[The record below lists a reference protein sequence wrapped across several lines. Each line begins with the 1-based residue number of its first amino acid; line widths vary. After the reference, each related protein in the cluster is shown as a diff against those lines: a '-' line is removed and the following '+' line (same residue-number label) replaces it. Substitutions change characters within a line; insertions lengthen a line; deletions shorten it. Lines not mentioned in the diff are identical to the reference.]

1 MFTPDRLPCGLLVA
15 LDKIP
20 ELFETVGYES
30 DFDDGPAA
38 PQIWMYPQAFTKS
51 HGHIQSD
58 SVPTA
63 FGRLVDSLNHRVA
76 RLITEDTGSDSD
88 SEYAPNSEGLDTAVP
103 ATALF
108 CLGTQIY
115 NNIMHAAR
123 PRAADHDAQLGQ
135 VTNACSGSHA
145 IGVSQKRTAKRMLQI
160 CDKSLPHQHFR
171 QRTDGDSASTDLRL
185 EVVTTI
191 NISKLKPEYQNGRCI
206 NYFHYSFTA
215 TNISDSRIYKY
226 IIMELAKTW
235 RRAEIVEPLKKVVT
249 VLRPHVSIR
258 SQKSPAPGSN

>member
-1 MFTPDRLPCGLLVA
+1 MFAPDRLPCGLLVA

-20 ELFETVGYES
+20 DLFESVGFET
-30 DFDDGPAA
+30 DFEDDAPAA
-38 PQIWMYPQAFTKS
+38 PQIWMYPQAFTKT

-63 FGRLVDSLNHRVA
+63 FGGLVDSLNNRVA
-76 RLITEDTGSDSD
+76 RLITECADSDSD
-88 SEYAPNSEGLDTAVP
+88 SEYGPNSDTAVP

-115 NNIMHAAR
+115 NNIMHKAR

-145 IGVSQKRTAKRMLQI
+145 IGVSQKRTAKSMLQI
-160 CDKSLPHQHFR
+160 CDRSLPHQHFR
-171 QRTDGDSASTDLRL
+171 QRTDGDNVSTDLRL

-191 NISKLKPEYQNGRCI
+191 DISKLKPEYQEGRCAD
-206 NYFHYSFTA
+206 YFHYSFSV

-235 RRAEIVEPLKKVVT
+235 RRAEIVERLKEVVT
-249 VLRPHVSIR
+249 ILRPQVSIR
-258 SQKSPAPGSN
+258 SHKFPAAGCN

>member
-20 ELFETVGYES
+20 ELFESVGYES
-30 DFDDGPAA
+30 DFEDDAPAA
-38 PQIWMYPQAFTKS
+38 PKIWMYPQAFTKS

-63 FGRLVDSLNHRVA
+63 FGRLVDSLNNRVA
-76 RLITEDTGSDSD
+76 RLITEYAGSDSD
-88 SEYAPNSEGLDTAVP
+88 SEYAPHSEGPDTTVR
-103 ATALF
+103 ATAIF
-108 CLGTQIY
+108 CLGMQIY
-115 NNIMHAAR
+115 NNIMHKAR

-145 IGVSQKRTAKRMLQI
+145 TGVSQKRTAKRMLQI
-160 CDKSLPHQHFR
+160 CDKTLPHQHFR
-171 QRTDGDSASTDLRL
+171 QRTDGDSVSTDLRL

-191 NISKLKPEYQNGRCI
+191 DISKLKPEYQNGRCV
-206 NYFHYSFTA
+206 NHSYFSFAA
-215 TNISDSRIYKY
+215 TNISDSGIYNY

-249 VLRPHVSIR
+249 ILRPHVSIKV
-258 SQKSPAPGSN
+258 SQITGS